1 MAKKVKHLI
10 IGGGVIGASVAYHL
24 AMRGERDIVILERG
38 RVPGTGSTG
47 RATGGIR
54 CQFETPVNIRMSL
67 HSLNFIKQCG
77 FDAGYEPRGY
87 LFFATRPEHLE
98 YLKTS
103 SARQKQLGVANARI
117 VTKEEIEEIVPG
129 MITDDILGGAFCSDD
144 GFVNPV
150 ALLSGFL
157 RNAVERGAEVR
168 CGVSAESFAVRN
180 GRIAAVVTDNGE
192 IECENAVLCTGA
204 WAAELAATAGVE
216 LPVKP
221 LRRQIVWARLNAN
234 LSASLPMV
242 IDIGSGFHFRPAK
255 EFGTIEN
262 ASGRHL
268 KGSAEQAANE
278 VFFAYPDP
286 EEASSFNTSPDDGFI
301 EKVRELAKR
310 RAPFLADFEVIRE
323 KCRAGL
329 YEISPDHHAI
339 IGRCRV
345 EGLFLANG
353 FSGHGVMHSPAAG
366 HALAE
371 IILDGASRTID
382 VSQLSIDRFA
392 KDELI
397 HETAFI

>member
-24 AMRGERDIVILERG
+24 AMRGERDIVIIERD

-67 HSLNFIKQCG
+67 HSLNFIKSCG

-87 LFFATRPEHLE
+87 LFFATEPEHFE
-98 YLKTS
+98 YLKMS
-103 SARQKQLGVANARI
+103 SERQKQLGVANVRI
-117 VTKEEIEEIVPG
+117 VTKDEIKKIVPG
-129 MITDDILGGAFCSDD
+129 MITDDILGGAFCADD

-157 RNAVERGAEVR
+157 RKAVERGAEVR
-168 CGVSAESFAVRN
+168 CGVSVLSFVVRE
-180 GRIAAVVTDNGE
+180 GRIAAVATDAGE
-192 IECENAVLCTGA
+192 IECDNAVLCTGA
-204 WAAELAATAGVE
+204 WAAELAATAGVQ

-221 LRRQIVWARLNAN
+221 LRRQIVWARTKEALP
-234 LSASLPMV
+234 ASLPMV

-255 EFGTIEN
+255 EFGSIEN
-262 ASGRHL
+262 ASGGHL
-268 KGSAEQAANE
+268 KNDADQAADE

-286 EEASSFNTSPDDGFI
+286 AETNSFNTLPDEGFI
-301 EKVRELAKR
+301 KKVYELAET
-310 RAPFLADFEVIRE
+310 RAPFLADSDVIRE

-329 YEISPDHHAI
+329 YEVSPDHHAI
-339 IGRCRV
+339 IGRSGV
-345 EGLFLANG
+345 DGLFLANG

-371 IILDGASRTID
+371 IILDGTSRTVD

-392 KDELI
+392 KGELI

>member
-24 AMRGERDIVILERG
+24 AMRGESDIVILERD

-67 HSLNFIKQCG
+67 HSLNFLKRCG

-87 LFFATRPEHLE
+87 LFFATQPEHFE

-103 SARQKQLGVANARI
+103 SERQKQLGVANVRM

-129 MITDDILGGAFCSDD
+129 MIADDILGGAFCSDD
-144 GFVNPV
+144 GFVNPI

-180 GRIAAVVTDNGE
+180 GRVAAVTTNDGE
-192 IECENAVLCTGA
+192 IECENVVLCSGA
-204 WAAELAATAGVE
+204 WVAELAATAGVE

-221 LRRQIVWARLNAN
+221 FRRQIVWARTNEN
-234 LSASLPMV
+234 LPASLPMV
-242 IDIGSGFHFRPAK
+242 IDIGSGFHFRPAI

-262 ASGRHL
+262 AAGEHL
-268 KGSAEQAANE
+268 KSPPNQAADE

-286 EEASSFNTSPDDGFI
+286 DETSSFNTSPDDGFI
-301 EKVRELAKR
+301 KKVYKLAEM
-310 RAPFLADFEVIRE
+310 RAPFLANSEVIRE

-329 YEISPDHHAI
+329 YEVSPDHHAI
-339 IGRCRV
+339 LGRCGV

-371 IILDGASRTID
+371 IILDGTSHTID

-392 KDELI
+392 KGELI
-397 HETAFI
+397 YETAFI

>member
-1 MAKKVKHLI
+1 MARKVKHLI

-24 AMRGERDIVILERG
+24 AMRGETDIVMLERDAL
-38 RVPGTGSTG
+38 PGCGSTG

-54 CQFETPVNIRMSL
+54 CQFETPVNIRMSQ
-67 HSLNFIKQCG
+67 HSLNFIKNCG

-87 LFFATRPEHLE
+87 LFFATRPEHFE

-103 SARQKQLGVANARI
+103 SERQKRLGVANIRL
-117 VTKEEIEEIVPG
+117 VSKEEIEEIVPG
-129 MITDDILGGAFCSDD
+129 MITDDILGGTFCTDD

-157 RNAVERGAEVR
+157 RNAVERGAEMR
-168 CGVSAESFAVRN
+168 CGTSVNSFAVRD
-180 GRIAAVVTDNGE
+180 GKIAAVHTDDGE
-192 IECENAVLCTGA
+192 IECENAVLCAGA
-204 WAAELAATAGVE
+204 WAAKLAATADVE

-221 LRRQIVWARLNAN
+221 LRRQIVWARTKEDLPRD
-234 LSASLPMV
+234 LPMV

-255 EFGTIEN
+255 EFGSI
-262 ASGRHL
+262 ADAAGGHL
-268 KGSAEQAANE
+268 QSNVRQAMDE

-286 EEASSFNTSPDDGFI
+286 AEASSFNTKPDEDFV
-301 EKVRELAKR
+301 EKVYEHARE
-310 RAPFLADFEVIRE
+310 RAPFLANSEVIRE

-339 IGRCRV
+339 LGRCGV
-345 EGLFLANG
+345 EGLYLANG

-371 IILDGASRTID
+371 IILDGSSHTID
-382 VSQLSIDRFA
+382 VSQLSLERFA
-392 KDELI
+392 KGELI
-397 HETAFI
+397 NETAFI